1 MTPEFFQQNWMWI
14 AAAIVSGTMLIWPML
29 TGTGID
35 GLTPAL
41 ATLKMNREDAILL
54 DVRESGEWS
63 NGHIPGSRHI
73 TLGQLGKRLSEI
85 EKFKTRP
92 IIVYCASGNR
102 STSACGTLKKAGFEQ
117 VFNLSGGIAAWG
129 EANLPITKKG

>member
-1 MTPEFFQQNWMWI
+1 MTPEFLQQNWMWI

-29 TGTGID
+29 TGTGVA

-41 ATLKMNREDAILL
+41 ATLKMNREDAIVL
-54 DVRESGEWS
+54 DVRESGEWG

-73 TLGQLGKRLSEI
+73 TLGQLDKRLSEI
-85 EKFKTRP
+85 EKFKGRP
-92 IIVYCASGNR
+92 IIVYCATGNR
-102 STSACGTLKKAGFEQ
+102 SSSACGTLKKAGFEQ